1 MLIAGFY
8 VALGALVVVALAV
21 RVMWLR
27 NTRRVGLGAGGDAVL
42 ARAIRAHAN
51 AAEYLPIALLLLVLL
66 ALEQTR
72 PGLLHMF
79 GIVLIVARIL
89 HAIGLSSASGRS
101 FGRMVG
107 IGLTVSVI
115 LAMAILLIVRFVLVN
130 AIAIA

>member
-107 IGLTVSVI
+107 IGLTVAVI
-115 LAMAILLIVRFVLVN
+115 LAMAILLIVRFALVS
-130 AIAIA
+130 A

>member
-8 VALGALVVVALAV
+8 VALGALLVVALAV

-27 NTRRVGLGAGGDAVL
+27 NTGRVGLGAGGDAVL

-107 IGLTVSVI
+107 IGLTVAVM
-115 LAMAILLIVRFVLVN
+115 LAMAILLIVRFAL
-130 AIAIA
+130 ASG